1 MSSPPLPLLV
11 LAVVTA
17 SILLLLPTGCR
28 AFHIRTQSSVVVNRC
43 TKYRIHATPT
53 TRTTS
58 SDTKSDNMTTT
69 DDDDDN
75 DEVPL
80 GKPVCKYE
88 TIIIQPSSLL
98 GEDEQPSQKVSVE
111 DLTPKLQSLLSST
124 NMQNG
129 VIHVISRHTTTAIT
143 INEKES
149 RLERDIEEYF
159 LHICPPDERSS
170 STKRKDGVRY
180 LHNDIDQRPE
190 GQEETQRC
198 LDNGWDVVS
207 NPNELQK
214 WRNQEPINAHSHLIS
229 MMLGSS
235 ECIPVVNG
243 KMVIGQW
250 QSVLMVDL
258 DGPRVRTVGVQCMG
272 YE

>member
-1 MSSPPLPLLV
+1 MSSSPLL
-11 LAVVTA
+11 LLVVATA
-17 SILLLLPTGCR
+17 SILLLLPTDCQ
-28 AFHIRTQSSVVVNRC
+28 AFHIRTQSSSIVNRC
-43 TKYRIHATPT
+43 TKSCILLHATSSPT
-53 TRTTS
+53 TTTS
-58 SDTKSDNMTTT
+58 ADTNGDMTTT
-69 DDDDDN
+69 DDDDDG
-75 DEVPL
+75 PL
-80 GKPVCKYE
+80 GKPICKYKAI
-88 TIIIQPSSLL
+88 TIQPSSPL
-98 GEDEQPSQKVSVE
+98 GEGEQPSQKVSVE
-111 DLTPKLQSLLSST
+111 DLTPKLQSFLSST

-159 LHICPPDERSS
+159 LRICPPDERSS

-180 LHNDIDQRPE
+180 LHNDIDQRPD
-190 GQEETQRC
+190 GPEETQRC